1 MNPTSSSRKDEIIR
15 LIKKGESHFY
25 IENKLGVSN
34 EIIRGTCKDAGV
46 KCRPSSNKSRSGW
59 DVKLADL
66 WARKSLGS
74 AVYDR
79 GSKLSN
85 ASFFKWRSNFIHH
98 NLTLQ
103 NFEL

>member
-34 EIIRGTCKDAGV
+34 ETIRGTCKDAGV
-46 KCRPSSNKSRSGW
+46 KCGPGSNKPRPGW

-66 WARKSLGS
+66 WARKAL
-74 AVYDR
+74 
-79 GSKLSN
+79 
-85 ASFFKWRSNFIHH
+85 
-98 NLTLQ
+98 
-103 NFEL
+103 